1 MILKIMTPGDKQ
13 WRKFGK
19 HLKEELSSED
29 CDATS
34 FSLSEQILQKHYPE
48 YDIEK
53 TFEFF
58 MTHRACCDCEVL
70 YNVYMNVPGTYY
82 HDYVSSIRAQ
92 RTDNPDDVQRR
103 IADPTAPHTK
113 NFPYL
118 VERMMPGV
126 YNIIPRSA
134 DTSIDD
140 LVAEAKDIVAERN
153 HRVCV
158 VLGPKR
164 GLYVEPD
171 GSVNENESIPS
182 GGFTFQVEFKKK
194 RHRSFRHQRTRYD
207 RM

>member
-1 MILKIMTPGDKQ
+1 MTLQILKPGDKQ

-19 HLKEELSSED
+19 LLKEELLFSKE
-29 CDATS
+29 CDAIS
-34 FSLSEQILQKHYPE
+34 FSLSEKILQKHFPE

-70 YNVYMNVPGTYY
+70 YNVYMNLPGKYE
-82 HDYVSSIRAQ
+82 HGVNSASVRSKDE
-92 RTDNPDDVQRR
+92 PDDFLRR
-103 IADPTAPHTK
+103 IADPYAPHSK

-118 VERMMPGV
+118 VERMIPGV

-140 LVAEAKDIVAERN
+140 LVAEAKDIIAERKT
-153 HRVCV
+153 RVCV

-171 GSVNENESIPS
+171 GSVNESESIPS
-182 GGFTFQVEFKKK
+182 GGFPLQVEFKKT
-194 RHRSFRHQRTRYD
+194 RHRSFRRSFRHQRTR
-207 RM
+207 